1 MRITKKEYE
10 ERLELIKMAVEEG
23 AKSKKEIC
31 EKTGYSMFVVNN
43 TLKEFTGDA
52 KKIQTKMKK
61 AATKKATQKKGSKS
75 KGEKTVDTT
84 QKAENKETA
93 KKEKQPQSNNKE
105 KIAVLDISMLNVKNV
120 TEILDDYMK
129 KETKIA
135 VSNTTIYQISS
146 NREKKNENGEKSA
159 RTKRA
164 EELLDFL
171 QKRKEQMKPIL
182 ITGEQSME
190 ALMLACK
197 KLQNECDV
205 IILSGNQIVDLIA
218 WTFGIKSQYFPKE
231 EIYTCGCEFSEQ
243 NSEETK
249 TMPIESIPEVMQ
261 KDATVEDIAEES
273 IEIPMFRDNISSLIK
288 TLPET
293 SLKGG
298 KLYIYNEFE
307 LLQVKTYR
315 GEEKDVSSIV
325 ELEKGDL
332 VFIATK
338 KQDCL
343 ILEYYRIEEISIRN
357 HAKRLYR
364 KTINSFDPTTHTINN
379 PEFKRFADKAVKK
392 VFGK

>member
-231 EIYTCGCEFSEQ
+231 EIYTCGCEFSER

-249 TMPIESIPEVMQ
+249 TMPIESIPEVM
-261 KDATVEDIAEES
+261 
-273 IEIPMFRDNISSLIK
+273 
-288 TLPET
+288 
-293 SLKGG
+293 
-298 KLYIYNEFE
+298 
-307 LLQVKTYR
+307 
-315 GEEKDVSSIV
+315 
-325 ELEKGDL
+325 
-332 VFIATK
+332 
-338 KQDCL
+338 
-343 ILEYYRIEEISIRN
+343 
-357 HAKRLYR
+357 
-364 KTINSFDPTTHTINN
+364 
-379 PEFKRFADKAVKK
+379 
-392 VFGK
+392 